1 MIITCTSGFH
11 NVKRMLRSLEAS
23 RALQHLWKDWKPH
36 PMRTAWGHWVCL
48 AWRKEGWEK
57 ASFFFFFLQLHE
69 EGKWKRKCQSTLTG
83 HQWQEAQNSKVAPE
97 GFQLHMRK
105 NIFTD
110 KVVKHK
116 QASQGL
122 MPHACLC
129 SRGIWTMPSV
139 TCFPSKQTALF
150 CVLFR

>member
-1 MIITCTSGFH
+1 MEKEVPVHPHWSPMAGGT
-11 NVKRMLRSLEAS
+11 E
-23 RALQHLWKDWKPH
+23 QH
-36 PMRTAWGHWVCL
+36 
-48 AWRKEGWEK
+48 E
-57 ASFFFFFLQLHE
+57 
-69 EGKWKRKCQSTLTG
+69 
-83 HQWQEAQNSKVAPE
+83 VAPE

-105 NIFTD
+105 NIFTE